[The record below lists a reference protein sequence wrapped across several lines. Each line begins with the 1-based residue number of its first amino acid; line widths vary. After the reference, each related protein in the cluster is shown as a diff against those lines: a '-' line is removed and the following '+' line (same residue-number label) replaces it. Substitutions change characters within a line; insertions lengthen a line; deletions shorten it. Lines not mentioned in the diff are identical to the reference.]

1 MPVFT
6 HVVPED
12 SPMLRMDAYCA
23 KVFPIFDSR
32 NQARKAIKGASLV
45 IDGVK
50 ARTDWF
56 PRPGTELVLTM
67 PEPPVIPVLKM
78 DIDVLY
84 IDPHLAVVHK
94 PAGMFTRGNHRFT
107 VHRALLHNME
117 RSDEP
122 DSLAMPDP
130 CHRLDFRTSGLLLVS
145 RTASCRVELNRMFA
159 ERRIHK
165 RYRALVFGRLEGE
178 GEVYEPIEGRE
189 SLSRYRV
196 VEHTRS
202 LHVDWF
208 TTVELEPVTGR
219 THQLRRHMTH
229 LGHPVLGDDLYPGD
243 AKVLRGSGLFLTAMH
258 QSFVHPMTGE
268 PMSVDAP
275 EPHKFKALREREARR
290 WVRRHPDT
298 APESPRPVDK

>member
-12 SPMLRMDAYCA
+12 SPMMRMDAYCYS
-23 KVFPIFDSR
+23 VFSIFNSR
-32 NQARKAIKGASLV
+32 NQARKSIKAACLY

-56 PRPGTELVLTM
+56 PRPGTELILTV

-78 DIDVLY
+78 DLNIVY

-94 PAGMFTRGNHRFT
+94 PAGMFTRGNHRLT
-107 VHRALLHNME
+107 VHRALLHNMDPSE
-117 RSDEP
+117 EP
-122 DSLAMPDP
+122 DALPMPDP
-130 CHRLDFRTSGLLLVS
+130 CHRLDFRTSGLLLVA
-145 RTASCRVELNRMFA
+145 RTQSCRVALNRMFA

-178 GEVYEPIEGRE
+178 GEVHEPIDGRD
-189 SLSRYRV
+189 SFSRYRA

-202 LHVDWF
+202 VHVEWF

-219 THQLRRHMTH
+219 THQLRRHMLH
-229 LGHPVLGDDLYPGD
+229 LGHPVLGDDLYCGD
-243 AKVLRGSGLFLTAMH
+243 KKVLRGSGLFLTAMH
-258 QSFVHPMTGE
+258 QSFVHPITGE
-268 PMSVDAP
+268 SLSIDAP
-275 EPHKFKALREREARR
+275 EPHKFKAIRDREARR
-290 WVRRHPDT
+290 WIKIRQDT
-298 APESPRPVDK
+298 AL